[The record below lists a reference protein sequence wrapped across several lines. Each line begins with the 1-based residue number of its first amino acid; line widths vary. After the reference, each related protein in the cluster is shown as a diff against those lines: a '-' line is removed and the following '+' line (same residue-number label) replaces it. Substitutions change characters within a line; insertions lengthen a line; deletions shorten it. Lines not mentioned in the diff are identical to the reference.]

1 MMIDDADRGGVVPES
16 GDHSVAGKAANGGR
30 SAHNVSDGIAHD
42 PLQVLSAL
50 RAELAI

>member
-1 MMIDDADRGGVVPES
+1 MIDDADRGGVVPES
-16 GDHSVAGKAANGGR
+16 GDHSVAGKAASDGR